1 MKIARRNDLSLRLLE
16 IFGTLMLHQ
25 TTVAAAEELG
35 ISQPSVST
43 AIKQLEAQL
52 GFPLFEREKKR
63 MRPTPEAKS
72 LFQEVEPLFEQL
84 RSVESRVRDLRG
96 GAVGKLRVM
105 ATPPL
110 GHSIVPGALAAFV
123 AERPG
128 VAVQY
133 DVRRMENV
141 VDAIAIGAADIG
153 LCLATDSHPG
163 IEIRTLKT
171 SRMVALMRQDHPLAE
186 CPVVHPADVAE
197 HGFIGLDR
205 ASRLGLLLQTAFETA
220 GVGYFPQIEVRYCHT
235 AAVLA
240 QAGTGVAVVD
250 PWTAS
255 FLPNMAL
262 VARPF
267 DPAISVPACLLS
279 RPGRP
284 LTRLADAFS
293 RIFVAALMAPQPGP
307 AGA

>member
-16 IFGTLMLHQ
+16 IFGTLMLYQ

-52 GFPLFEREKKR
+52 DFALFERKKR
-63 MRPTPEAKS
+63 RMVPTPEARS

-96 GAVGKLRVM
+96 GSVGKLRIM

-110 GHSIVPGALAAFV
+110 GHSLVPGALSAFLDARSDV
-123 AERPG
+123 T
-128 VAVQY
+128 VQY

-141 VDAIAIGAADIG
+141 IDAVAIGAADIG
-153 LCLATDSHPG
+153 LCLALESHPG
-163 IEIRTLKT
+163 VTVETLKT
-171 SRMVALMRQDHPLAE
+171 ERMVALMRNDHPLAKMSVIS
-186 CPVVHPADVAE
+186 PQDAAE
-197 HGFIGLDR
+197 YGFIGLDR
-205 ASRLGLLLQTAFETA
+205 ASRLGHLLQNAFEVSQVAYT
-220 GVGYFPQIEVRYCHT
+220 PQVEVRYCHT

-240 QAGTGVAVVD
+240 HSGNGLAVVD
-250 PWTAS
+250 AWTAS
-255 FLPNMAL
+255 FLPNMYMVCRA
-262 VARPF
+262 F
-267 DPAISVPACLLS
+267 DPPIQLSACMLS

-284 LTRLADAFS
+284 LSRLAEEFS
-293 RIFVAALMAPQPGP
+293 QAFVASLMQ
-307 AGA
+307 